1 LPSPTMLPVA
11 LVAVLVLPLLAL
23 AQQQSGQSGQGNQ
36 SQPSQTVITST
47 SISTLLTLGPD
58 RQASTATSTFVFTT
72 TQILTPAPQPS
83 GNATTGNS
91 TVSGNNTQS
100 ASTTTTPRNLP
111 TAPTNVDGGG
121 QGGAPSPGQSGGIFG
136 PDDNYIA
143 AATSLKH
150 NAFIVGFVGLALGG
164 AMLVF

>member
-1 LPSPTMLPVA
+1 MLPVA
-11 LVAVLVLPLLAL
+11 LVAILVLPLLAL
-23 AQQQSGQSGQGNQ
+23 AQQQTSQSGQSGQSNQ
-36 SQPSQTVITST
+36 PQPSQTVITST
-47 SISTLLTLGPD
+47 SISTFPTLGPD
-58 RQASTATSTFVFTT
+58 RQASTATRTFVFTT
-72 TQILTPAPQPS
+72 TQVLTPAPQPS

-121 QGGAPSPGQSGGIFG
+121 QGGAPSPGQTGGNFG
-136 PDDNYIA
+136 PDDGFIA

-150 NAFIVGFVGLALGG
+150 NAFIVGFIGFALGG